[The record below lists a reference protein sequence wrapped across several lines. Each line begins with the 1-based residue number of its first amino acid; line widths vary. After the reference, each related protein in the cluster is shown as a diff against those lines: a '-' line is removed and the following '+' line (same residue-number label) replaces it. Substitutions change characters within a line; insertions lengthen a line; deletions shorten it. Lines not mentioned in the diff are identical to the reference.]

1 MKVLVVDDHPLV
13 REGMRHL
20 LAGLDGHVQVLEA
33 SSADAALEALDR
45 NPDLEL
51 ALLDVNLPDRDGMA
65 LLTEFGGKAP
75 DLPVVMLSG
84 ILDVALMRQ
93 ALDTGAAGFIPKS
106 ALSQVILP
114 ALRLVLAGG
123 IYVPP
128 EMLLPRAPDVAATGA
143 PGFTMRQ
150 RQVLALIV
158 DGKSN
163 KEIAAALQLSEP
175 TVKAHVVAVFRAL
188 QVRTRAQAVAAAA
201 RRGLVGA

>member
-20 LAGLDGHVQVLEA
+20 LAGLDGHVQVVEA
-33 SSADAALEALDR
+33 SSAGAALAALDG

-65 LLTEFGGKAP
+65 LLIEFGVRAP

-128 EMLLPRAPDVAATGA
+128 EMLRPRAPDVAASG
-143 PGFTMRQ
+143 PEFTARQ

-163 KEIAAALQLSEP
+163 KEIATTLQLSEP

-188 QVRTRAQAVAAAA
+188 QVHTRAQAVAAAA
-201 RRGLVGA
+201 RCGLVGA